1 MHQKPLVVNFSEVNK
16 SDIPLVGGKGANLG
30 EMINEGFPVPPGFIV
45 TAEAY
50 YLLVEKNNL
59 QPQIK
64 ELIGQ
69 LDPQNSTQLNEIS
82 KKIKK
87 LILKTEVP
95 VEINQEIIKHYEKLS
110 SGSQPALVA
119 ARSSAT
125 AEDLP
130 DASFAGQQ
138 ETYLNVRGE
147 KDLLEKVKQCW
158 ASLFEPRAIFYRE
171 EKGFDHFKV
180 GIAVPVQRMVQSEV
194 AGIMFTINP
203 VSNDKN
209 QIVIEAI
216 YGLGEKIVQGAYTPD
231 HYLVQKESWKIL
243 QKKVASQQLE
253 MTLKDGGN
261 QELKLPESKQNRVKL
276 TDEQIIEL
284 AKIGDQLQQ
293 HYRFPQDIEWALE
306 DEKLYIVQSRPVT
319 TITPESFEKSKKE
332 ISTEGLKI
340 VLKGEPASPGTA
352 TGKVKILK
360 SAKEINKLDEGE
372 ILVTDMT
379 TPDFVPAMKK
389 AAAIVTNQGGQTS
402 HAAIVSR
409 ELGIPCVVGT
419 ETATTDLKSGQVMT
433 VNGKEGSVY
442 RGGKLKKEAKKE
454 VKKPEQVAKIPY
466 SKLKPDLDMT
476 KTKIYVNLAEPE
488 LAASIAQRNVDGVG
502 LLRAEFMIAEMG
514 IHPRKLIKEK
524 RQDEF
529 VQGLVNNLK
538 KFAKEFNPRP
548 VIYRA
553 TDFKTNEYAN
563 LKGGQEFET
572 PEPNPMIGYRGASR
586 YIEDDQV
593 FQLELQA
600 IKEVREKHGFKNLWM
615 MIPFVRTVKQL
626 EDVKHIVAENGLRRG
641 PNFQLWM
648 MVEIP
653 SNVIMLDKFIEA
665 GIDGVSI
672 GSNDL
677 TMLVLGVDRD
687 NSRVA
692 DVYDERNEAV
702 LWALEKTIKTCKK
715 YGISCSICGQ
725 APSTYPDLSKKLV
738 KWGVTSVS
746 VSPDAIDITRE
757 IVNKIEKDLK
767 K

>member
-59 QPQIK
+59 QPQIR
-64 ELIGQ
+64 ELIGL
-69 LDPQNSTQLNEIS
+69 LDPQDSTQLNEIS

-87 LILKTEVP
+87 IILETEVP
-95 VEINQEIIKHYEKLS
+95 AEINQEIIRHYKKLG
-110 SGSQPALVA
+110 SGSRPALVA

-180 GIAVPVQRMVQSEV
+180 GIAVPVQLMVQSEV

-243 QKKVASQQLE
+243 QKKIAPQQLE

-284 AKIGDQLQQ
+284 AQLGDKIQQ

-306 DEKLYIVQSRPVT
+306 DGKLYIVQSRPVT
-319 TITPESFEKSKKE
+319 TITLDSFEKNKKE
-332 ISTEGLKI
+332 ISTEGLKL
-340 VLKGEPASPGTA
+340 VLKGEPASPGVA

-360 SAKEINKLDEGE
+360 SAKEINKLGEGE

-442 RGGKLKKEAKKE
+442 WGGKLKKEDKKE
-454 VKKPEQVAKIPY
+454 DKKPEQVVKIPY

-538 KFAKEFNPRP
+538 KFAKEFSPRP

-626 EDVKHIVAENGLRRG
+626 EDVKHIVAESGLRRG

-677 TMLVLGVDRD
+677 TMLILGVDRD

-738 KWGVTSVS
+738 EWGVTSVS

>member
-1 MHQKPLVVNFSEVNK
+1 MSHQPLVVNFSQVNK

-30 EMINEGFPVPPGFIV
+30 EMITEGFPVPPGFIV
-45 TAEAY
+45 TAPAY
-50 YLLVEKNNL
+50 YLLIEKNEL
-59 QPQIK
+59 QPKIK

-69 LDPQNSTQLNEIS
+69 LDPQDSTQLNQVS

-87 LILKTEVP
+87 LILEADVP
-95 VEINQEIIKHYEKLS
+95 EEINQEIIKHYQKLS
-110 SGSQPALVA
+110 KNSQPALVA

-147 KDLLEKVKQCW
+147 KDLLDKVKHCW

-243 QKKVASQQLE
+243 QKKVAFQKEE

-261 QELKLPESKQNRVKL
+261 QELKLPEAKQNKIKL
-276 TDEQIIEL
+276 TDEQIVEL
-284 AKIGDQLQQ
+284 AQIGDKLQK
-293 HYRFPQDIEWALE
+293 HYKFPQDIEWALE
-306 DEKLYIVQSRPVT
+306 DNKLYIVQSRPVT
-319 TITPESFEKSKKE
+319 TITAESFEDNKKE
-332 ISTEGLKI
+332 ISTKGLKL
-340 VLKGEPASPGTA
+340 VLQGDPASPGVV
-352 TGKVKILK
+352 TGKIRLLK
-360 SAKEINKLDEGE
+360 SAQEINKLADGE

-379 TPDFVPAMKK
+379 TPDFVPAMKM
-389 AAAIVTNQGGQTS
+389 AAAIITNQGGQTS

-409 ELGIPCVVGT
+409 ELGIPCIVGT
-419 ETATTDLKSGQVMT
+419 ETATTDLKNGQIMT
-433 VNGKEGSVY
+433 VDGKSGSIY
-442 RGGKLKKEAKKE
+442 HGGKIQKE
-454 VKKPEQVAKIPY
+454 VKEKEKAEEVVKIPY

-488 LAASIAQRNVDGVG
+488 LAANIAQRNVDGVG

-524 RQDEF
+524 KQAKF
-529 VQGLVNNLK
+529 VQGLVDGLL
-538 KFAKEFNPRP
+538 KFAKEFSPRP

-563 LKGGQEFET
+563 LEGGKEFET
-572 PEPNPMIGYRGASR
+572 EEPNPMIGYRGASR

-593 FQLELQA
+593 FKLELQA

-615 MIPFVRTVKQL
+615 MIPFVRTVKQF
-626 EDVKHIVAENGLRRG
+626 EDVKRIVADNGLKRSKD
-641 PNFQLWM
+641 FQLWM

-653 SNVIMLDKFIEA
+653 SNVILLDKFIEA

-677 TMLVLGVDRD
+677 TMLILGVDRD

-702 LWALEKTIKTCKK
+702 LWALEKTITTCKK

>member
-1 MHQKPLVVNFSEVNK
+1 MTQKPLVVNFSEVNK
-16 SDIPLVGGKGANLG
+16 SDISLVGGKGANLG
-30 EMINEGFPVPPGFIV
+30 EMIGEGFPVPPGFIV

-50 YLLVEKNNL
+50 YLLIEKNNL
-59 QPQIK
+59 QPKIK

-69 LDPQNSTQLNEIS
+69 LDPKNSTQLNEIS

-87 LILKTEVP
+87 LILATEVP
-95 VEINQEIIKHYEKLS
+95 DEINQQIITHYRKLS
-110 SGSQPALVA
+110 SGSKPALVA

-147 KDLLEKVKQCW
+147 KDLLDKVKQCW
-158 ASLFEPRAIFYRE
+158 ASLFEARAIFYRE

-180 GIAVPVQRMVQSEV
+180 GIAVPVQKMIQSEV

-216 YGLGEKIVQGAYTPD
+216 YGLGERIVQGAYTPD

-243 QKKVASQQLE
+243 QKKVAPQKIE
-253 MTLKDGGN
+253 MTLKDGIN
-261 QELKLPESKQNRVKL
+261 QDLKVAESKQDKIKL

-284 AKIGDQLQQ
+284 AKIGHQLQQ

-306 DEKLYIVQSRPVT
+306 DGKMYIVQSRPVT
-319 TITPESFEKSKKE
+319 TITLESLEKNKDE
-332 ISTEGLKI
+332 ISTKGLKLI
-340 VLKGEPASPGTA
+340 LKGEPASPGTA

-360 SAKEINKLDEGE
+360 SAQEINKLADGE

-379 TPDFVPAMKK
+379 TPDFVPAMKI

-409 ELGIPCVVGT
+409 ELGIPCIVGT
-419 ETATTDLKSGQVMT
+419 ETATTDLKTGQIIT
-433 VNGKEGSVY
+433 VNGKEGTVY
-442 RGGKLKKEAKKE
+442 RGGKIIKE
-454 VKKPEQVAKIPY
+454 VKKETKKPTQVAKIPY
-466 SKLKPDLDMT
+466 RKLKPDLDLI

-514 IHPRKLIKEK
+514 VHPRKLIKDK
-524 RQDEF
+524 KQHQF
-529 VQGLVNNLK
+529 VQGLVDNIT

-563 LKGGQEFET
+563 LKGGAEFET
-572 PEPNPMIGYRGASR
+572 TEPNPMIGYRGASR
-586 YIEDDQV
+586 YIEDAQV
-593 FQLELQA
+593 FKLELQA
-600 IKEVREKHGFKNLWM
+600 IKEVREKGGFKNLWM
-615 MIPFVRTVKQL
+615 MIPFVRTVQQL
-626 EDVKHIVAENGLRRG
+626 KDVKKIMSAAGLKRG
-641 PNFQLWM
+641 PDFQLWM

-653 SNVIMLDKFIEA
+653 SNVILLDKFIEV

-677 TMLVLGVDRD
+677 TMLILGVDRD

-715 YGISCSICGQ
+715 YRISCSICGQ

-738 KWGVTSVS
+738 KWGITSVS

-757 IVNKIEKDLK
+757 IINKIEGDLS
-767 K
+767 